1 MKRILITGGA
11 GFVGSHV
18 ARELI
23 QAGYTVRV
31 FDNLTLQVHGS
42 ERKRPAYLSPEAE
55 FIYGDVRDA
64 DALDRAL
71 KNIDAVYHFAARVGV
86 GQSMYEIADYTSVNN
101 YGTAVLLESLLKN
114 RDRIERVIVAS
125 SMSIYGEGQYK
136 DRQGNFHS
144 NCQRTLAQ
152 ISAGDWELRDEEGN
166 PLIPVPTRETKS
178 PSLMSV
184 YALSKFDQERM
195 CLAVGNAY
203 DMPVVA
209 LRFFNI
215 YGPHQALSNPY
226 TGVMAIFAS
235 RLLNNNA
242 PLINEDGQQQRDF
255 VSVHDI
261 ARGCRLALESERAV
275 GQTFNIGSG
284 KPSTIQSLAVCMASF
299 LGKNIAPEITGKYR
313 AGDIRHCYADIT
325 QAHDVL
331 GYEPLVSLKE
341 GMEEL
346 AAWLEGQAAEDHT
359 AECIRQL
366 AVRGLMV

>member
-23 QAGYTVRV
+23 QAGYAVRV

-42 ERKRPAYLSPEAE
+42 ERKRPAYLSPDAE
-55 FIYGDVRDA
+55 FIYGDVRDV

-71 KNIDAVYHFAARVGV
+71 NNIDAVFHFAARVGV

-101 YGTAVLLESLLKN
+101 YGTAVLLECLLKN
-114 RDRIERVIVAS
+114 RERIQRLIVAS

-136 DRQGNFHS
+136 DRQGNLRS
-144 NCQRTLAQ
+144 NCQRSLSQ
-152 ISAGDWELRDEEGN
+152 IATGDWDVRDEHGDA
-166 PLIPVPTRETKS
+166 LIPVPTPETKS
-178 PSLMSV
+178 PCLISV

-195 CLAVGNAY
+195 CMAVGSAY
-203 DMPVVA
+203 DVPTVA

-215 YGPHQALSNPY
+215 FGPHQALSNPY

-235 RLLNNNA
+235 RLLNNK
-242 PLINEDGQQQRDF
+242 PPMINEDGQQLRDF

-261 ARGCRLALESERAV
+261 ARACRLALESDRAV

-284 KPSTIQSLAVCMASF
+284 RPGTIHSLAVCMASF
-299 LGKNIAPEITGKYR
+299 LGKDIAPEVTGKYR
-313 AGDIRHCYADIT
+313 AGDIRNCYADIT
-325 QAHDVL
+325 HAQEVL
-331 GYEPLVSLKE
+331 GYEPRVSLKE
-341 GMEEL
+341 GMQEL

-359 AECIRQL
+359 SECIRQL
-366 AVRGLMV
+366 EVRGLMV